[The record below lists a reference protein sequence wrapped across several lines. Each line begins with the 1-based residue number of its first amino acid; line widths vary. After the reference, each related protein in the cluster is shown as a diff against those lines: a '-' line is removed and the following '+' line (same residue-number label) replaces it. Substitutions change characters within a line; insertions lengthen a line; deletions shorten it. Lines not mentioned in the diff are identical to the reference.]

1 MSAILDMDCLVGS
14 VRRGRLEEVKAML
27 TDAPSMDFQVDGLSL
42 LYIATFKQQE
52 AIVEYLMSRG
62 ADVNLRN
69 EDGKDSPL
77 ILARRRNDATL
88 IRLLTTPK
96 GKLVAVS
103 SGSGTS
109 SKSQPMS
116 EADLAARL
124 ASPVASSETILST
137 STSTSSNGDQ
147 LRSSAQ
153 LLMKSTMDLECS
165 ICFCDDE
172 KMARL
177 ERCGHGCCESCM
189 KEYMRNAMDGGA
201 LDPIVTCF
209 ARGCSESISFR
220 DFERFASGPSL
231 AKYQERL
238 CLTVLRMME
247 DFSWCTKC
255 ESGGLLPSSKSTSSG
270 AALSSTSTTPLSAA
284 TASSSSSNAPSASF
298 SAYTSTCVDVHC
310 DSCKHSYC
318 GLCREDAH
326 PGLTCAQK
334 HETVMLSDHY
344 HTEKLSSKAIQ
355 QTCKQCPN
363 CEARTQRD
371 GGCSHMVCKSCS
383 FAWCWLCG
391 GPYKGRYTFNSKCPC
406 GTD

>member
-1 MSAILDMDCLVGS
+1 MSLIAMDMDFDALVGS
-14 VRRGRLEEVKAML
+14 VRRGRLDEVKAML
-27 TDAPSMDFQVDGLSL
+27 TEFPTVDLQVDGLSL

-52 AIVEYLMSRG
+52 HVVEYLMSRG
-62 ADVNLRN
+62 ADVNMRN

-77 ILARRRNDATL
+77 ILARRRNDADL

-96 GKLVAVS
+96 GKLVTVSGS
-103 SGSGTS
+103 SG
-109 SKSQPMS
+109 KSMPMT

-124 ASPVASSETILST
+124 DSPAAALSSAT
-137 STSTSSNGDQ
+137 TSSLTISSASQTSEGPSGGDQ

-153 LLMKSTMDLECS
+153 LMMKAVMDLECS

-172 KMARL
+172 RMVRL

-189 KEYMRNAMDGGA
+189 KEYMRTSMEGGV
-201 LDPIVTCF
+201 LDPVVNCF
-209 ARGCSESISFR
+209 ARGCAESISFR
-220 DFERFASGPSL
+220 DFERFACPTTV

-238 CLTVLRMME
+238 CLTVLRMMK

-255 ESGGLLPSSKSTSSG
+255 ESGGLLPFPPSTEASS
-270 AALSSTSTTPLSAA
+270 
-284 TASSSSSNAPSASF
+284 TASSSNSTNF
-298 SAYTSTCVDVHC
+298 NIYTSKCVDVHC
-310 DSCKHSYC
+310 DSCKHAYC
-318 GLCREDAH
+318 GVCREDAH

-344 HTEKLSSKAIQ
+344 HTEKLSNKAIHS
-355 QTCKQCPN
+355 TCKKCPN
-363 CEARTQRD
+363 CEALTQRD

-406 GTD
+406 GSD